1 MCNDDPTMQKLTPLV
16 HTEDYFQ
23 EIANN
28 IIGHDYS
35 FESPSG
41 KKKLLYADWIA
52 SGRLYAPI
60 EELLSNHFGP
70 LVGNTH
76 SESSHSGEA
85 MTTAYK
91 MAQQIIKKHVN
102 ANDQDVIITQGSGM
116 TSAIAKLQRIL
127 ALHIPEKAKPFYS
140 QPISERPVVF
150 LTHMEHHSNQTSWLE
165 CEVDVVVIPPGE
177 DLLVEPKNLELE
189 LDKYKDRKHKIGSFT
204 ACSNV
209 TGIFTPYHQ
218 LARIMHEHGGL
229 CFIDFAASAPYAS
242 MNMHPDNPEES
253 LDAITFSPHKFLGGP
268 GSSGVLIFNKKLYAN
283 RIPDMPGGGTVAW
296 TNPWGGHHYFED
308 IETREDGGT
317 PAFMQTI
324 RAALAVRL
332 KEQIGVERIE
342 HREAEL
348 LDIAFAR
355 LSTVPY
361 LNILAPD
368 HKTRL
373 GVISFYI
380 DNLHYN
386 FIVRVLSDHFGIQV
400 RGGCS
405 CAGTYGHYLLHVDQE
420 YSKKITSK
428 IDSGDLSEKPGW
440 VRLSLHP
447 VMKHEEIHFIA
458 DAIEQIALHPEQWM
472 SLYKYSSHT
481 NEYHPLVENHILRNQ
496 LTKWFNL
503 EGD

>member
-1 MCNDDPTMQKLTPLV
+1 MLTTAPLI
-16 HTEDYFQ
+16 HTESTQDYFQ
-23 EIANN
+23 EIATN
-28 IIGHDYS
+28 IIGHDYT

-85 MTTAYK
+85 MTIAYK

-165 CEVDVVVIPPGE
+165 CEVDVVVVPPG
-177 DLLVEPKNLELE
+177 DNLLVEPKNLELE

-348 LDIAFAR
+348 LNIAFAR

-368 HKTRL
+368 HKERL

-420 YSKKITSK
+420 YSRKITSK

-447 VMKHEEIHFIA
+447 VMTHEEVHFIA
-458 DAIEQIALHPEQWM
+458 DAIERIALHPEQWM
-472 SLYKYSSHT
+472 SQYQYSSHT
-481 NEYHPLVENHILRNQ
+481 NEYHPLVENHVLRSQ

-503 EGD
+503 EVD